1 MEQIIIKIKDKKK
14 IAFLKQLLKQM
25 DFIEVV
31 DSSAKKRKSRK
42 KEILDG
48 IEESVEQVKL
58 HLEGKIKLRPLHE
71 LLDEL

>member
-14 IAFLKQLLKQM
+14 IPFLKQLLKQM

-31 DSSAKKRKSRK
+31 DPSAKKRKSRK

>member
-14 IAFLKQLLKQM
+14 IPFLKQLLKQM

>member
-14 IAFLKQLLKQM
+14 LPFLKQLLKQM
-25 DFIEVV
+25 DFIEIM
-31 DSSAKKRKSRK
+31 DPSAKRKKSRK

-48 IEESVEQVKL
+48 IGESVEQVQL
-58 HLEGKIKLRPLHE
+58 HLEGKIKLRPLQE